1 VKLPPFF
8 MARYHSSGMQDEIVS
23 KTRRKQEMHDLQA
36 LGAELVG
43 LSAAHLERMVLP
55 AELAQAVR
63 AARRIASHEARRR
76 QVQYI
81 GKLMRGIDAEPIRAQ
96 LAAVHGGSAQER
108 ARHQRLEHWRA
119 RLLEDDGALTEFFQA
134 HPASDL
140 QQLRALIRNAR
151 REQAAARPPRAYREL
166 FRVLRE
172 AAGE

>member
-1 VKLPPFF
+1 
-8 MARYHSSGMQDEIVS
+8 MQDDIVS
-23 KTRRKQEMHDLQA
+23 KTRRKQEMHELQA

-43 LSAAHLERMVLP
+43 LSAAHLARMALP
-55 AELAQAVR
+55 AELAQAVHE
-63 AARRIASHEARRR
+63 ARSIASHEARRR

-81 GKLMRGIDAEPIRAQ
+81 GKLMRGLDAAPIRAQ
-96 LAAVHGGSAQER
+96 LAAVHGGSAEER

-119 RLLEDDGALTEFFQA
+119 RLLDDDDALTEFAQT
-134 HPASDL
+134 HPSGDL

-151 REQAAARPPRAYREL
+151 REQAAGRPPRAYREL

>member
-1 VKLPPFF
+1 

-96 LAAVHGGSAQER
+96 LAAAQGGSAQER

-119 RLLEDDGALTEFFQA
+119 RLLEDDDALTEFFQA

>member
-1 VKLPPFF
+1 
-8 MARYHSSGMQDEIVS
+8 MQDEIVS

-63 AARRIASHEARRR
+63 AARSIASHEARRR

>member
-1 VKLPPFF
+1 

-81 GKLMRGIDAEPIRAQ
+81 GKLMRGIDAEPIREQ
-96 LAAVHGGSAQER
+96 LAAAQGGSAQER

-119 RLLEDDGALTEFFQA
+119 RLLEDDDALTEFFQA

>member
-1 VKLPPFF
+1 